1 MENIHETIRVRLE
14 GIIYRL
20 EREIDNY
27 IYKSVSGIGYNDI
40 SVHTCKYELDRLRS
54 HITESVFPIADE
66 EIEQLINFV
75 LGFIKEYGNSEDLI
89 SNQSLLSCHIS
100 FRDNLLDSDEQR
112 LKEVLATP
120 WLYRIVR
127 KDEYIE
133 NYKAC
138 FANVARHQ
146 ARQLLFEYF
155 STQIKQK
162 EQELLSK
169 VVRKTYCD
177 SRGGSLLA
185 QPVLAC
191 GCTPGILGGLMYMFK
206 GVSSKG
212 GGYGSCMNKS
222 EDVFCEDVQNASE
235 TCVMCTPESSDK
247 RAVPDVGNDKE
258 VYDRVYSSVFAPA
271 EVKKKSHL
279 LTQIYL
285 HLYEDSEKVISL
297 SQKADRNSERR
308 DYVPLSV
315 NIKRGAKVDVE
326 FCIYGETKLMDKR
339 VSSIWQGDFL
349 KFSFDYFVP
358 QNIDVEELCCE
369 AIVFVEGMMIGE
381 MRFITQI
388 VESPKV
394 VAPKVVSHCFK
405 RIFISYAHKDE
416 QQVKFIAAAYK
427 AQGVDYFYDS
437 HYLAPSDVYEEKI
450 FDYIDNADLFVL
462 CWSKNAADSEYVSR
476 EVERALQHAYPQVCK
491 ENATIK
497 IYPLNIE
504 PYADLPDN
512 ILKVYH
518 YGFV

>member
-1 MENIHETIRVRLE
+1 MERIREAIRLRLE
-14 GIIYRL
+14 DIIL
-20 EREIDNY
+20 KFQSEIDDY
-27 IYKSVSGIGYNDI
+27 ICAFVSDIGYDDISVSGCMNGFN
-40 SVHTCKYELDRLRS
+40 RLRS
-54 HITESVFPIADE
+54 HVAENMFPIADE
-66 EIEQLINFV
+66 EIEQLFNFV
-75 LGFIKEYGNSEDLI
+75 LEFIKGYGNSEDLI
-89 SNQSLLSCHIS
+89 SNPSLLSCHIS

-112 LKEVLATP
+112 LNDVLSTP
-120 WLYRIVR
+120 FFSRVFRKNEYTEEYR
-127 KDEYIE
+127 E
-133 NYKAC
+133 C

-162 EQELLSK
+162 EQVLLSK

-177 SRGGSLLA
+177 SRGGSLVA
-185 QPVLAC
+185 QPVLA
-191 GCTPGILGGLMYMFK
+191 GVCTPGFFGGLMNMFK
-206 GVSSKG
+206 SVSSNG

-247 RAVPDVGNDKE
+247 MAVPDVGNDKE

-271 EVKKKSHL
+271 EVKKRSHL

-297 SQKADRNSERR
+297 SQKADRNSEMRE
-308 DYVPLSV
+308 YVPLSV

-388 VESPKV
+388 VENPKV